1 MNHKDHKG
9 KTHSKENKHNQNKEI
24 FVNRHFESIWKDLS
38 EQKGNNLNFSL
49 LLEKFIPLS
58 EKDGNIVFDNRV
70 KKDFFKKISK
80 LSIKKEDFDRLP
92 FYKDIDNICNGLK
105 NQGYLKIFDKELK
118 TKTRLI
124 CGLGSSSVLE
134 TSITLHR
141 TYGIPY
147 IPSTSIKGVC
157 RSVAFWKI
165 FEKYGLKDGNYS
177 DEKFKTLSEK
187 FNDQLIEVKDEGDL
201 EIQFYQLL
209 FGAQDFKGLL
219 LFLDAFPLINQNP
232 INQNLF
238 DIDVMNV
245 HYPSYYSEQKKYPS
259 ESDNPN
265 PIFFITVK
273 KGIGFRFV
281 VFFDRHRWDNIKSK
295 IKNKSNNNLSDD
307 EIWKKI
313 DHKTVEKVD
322 DFIKEGEEKEGS
334 IKQLLE
340 KALGFYGVGSK
351 TRLSYGLF
359 TVGQ

>member
-1 MNHKDHKG
+1 MNRGNQYQHSNQDYRLVFTNKYFNYVVTDKKNIKG
-9 KTHSKENKHNQNKEI
+9 FFS
-24 FVNRHFESIWKDLS
+24 
-38 EQKGNNLNFSL
+38 QKIKGFPNFSL

-58 EKDGNIVFDNRV
+58 KKDKNIVFDT
-70 KKDFFKKISK
+70 KIKQGFLEEISK
-80 LSIKKEDFDRLP
+80 LNIRKEEFGVLP

-165 FEKYGLKDGNYS
+165 FEKYGLNVSG
-177 DEKFKTLSEK
+177 K
-187 FNDQLIEVKDEGDL
+187 FNDQLIDVKDEGDVD
-201 EIQFYQLL
+201 IQFYQLL

-245 HYPSYYSEQKKYPS
+245 HYPSYYSEQKKYPV

-281 VFFDRHRWDNIKSK
+281 VFFDRHRWENIKSK
-295 IKNKSNNNLSDD
+295 IKNKSNNNLSGD

-334 IKQLLE
+334 IKELLE